1 MLSQCGKSDGFKL
14 LRLRKTLSRP
24 PALNR
29 TIYPGYDGRD
39 NRKSCPLFL
48 LAALLFSSFHHAM
61 LLDDFEQIPWQD
73 REGLDCFCFPPFQT
87 VVFSLRHLHPG
98 NWTKPAPGNIDPG
111 KPAAEVSQT

>member
-1 MLSQCGKSDGFKL
+1 MLSQCGKSNGFKL

-39 NRKSCPLFL
+39 DRKSCQLFL
-48 LAALLFSSFHHAM
+48 LAALLFRSLHHAM

-73 REGLDCFCFPPFQT
+73 REGLLT
-87 VVFSLRHLHPG
+87 VFVFLHFKPWSLVYGICTLEIGQNQHRV
-98 NWTKPAPGNIDPG
+98 T
-111 KPAAEVSQT
+111 